1 MFKSE
6 IIATE
11 AGWKK
16 SGEVMEIRKTGSER
30 IINLLSVKRIGTQRL
45 YGHNG
50 AMLIAEDWDGTLY
63 IISATVMPGFAK
75 VVKKVLPRNN
85 WMPSDRGVSIQWSER
100 DVWADAIDSYIERR
114 IK

>member
-1 MFKSE
+1 MVKSE

-16 SGEVMEIRKTGSER
+16 SSEVMEIRKTGSER
-30 IINLLSVKRIGTQRL
+30 IINLLGVKRIGTQRL

-85 WMPSDRGVSIQWSER
+85 WMPSDRGVSIVWSER
-100 DVWADAIDSYIERR
+100 DVWADAVDSYIAR
-114 IK
+114 K